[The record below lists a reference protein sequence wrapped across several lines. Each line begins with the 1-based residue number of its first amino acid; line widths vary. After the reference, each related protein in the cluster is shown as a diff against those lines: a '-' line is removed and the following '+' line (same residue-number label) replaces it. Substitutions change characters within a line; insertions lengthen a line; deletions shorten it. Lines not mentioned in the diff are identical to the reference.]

1 VPKKR
6 TGDDETP
13 RRRRGAAAALAEPER
28 GLLLRVLLHSPRDMV
43 AGLIAFSA
51 SSAII
56 TNALFLQSGPH
67 PAPMFG
73 TAAAPPT
80 ALIMPNPLPRPRPAE
95 ADTLPLAEPKHAD
108 SSLFDPK
115 PVEPPPETKQVEQ
128 RSVAQKPE
136 PRSAEPKSAEPR
148 SAEPKSTESRSAE
161 PRSDVRSNDQRSND
175 PMANLVRATAAP
187 SPPSSNALRPPAPI
201 PTTGSLGGARRV
213 ASVQHVL
220 TEYGY
225 AQLKPT
231 GTLGP
236 DTRAAI
242 EKFERERR
250 LPVTGQVSDR
260 LVREL
265 YVATG
270 HSVE

>member
-13 RRRRGAAAALAEPER
+13 RRRRSAASAVAEPEH
-28 GLLLRVLLHSPRDMV
+28 GLLLRVLLYSPKDLLAV
-43 AGLIAFSA
+43 LIAVA
-51 SSAII
+51 AAGTII

-73 TAAAPPT
+73 TPAAAPT
-80 ALIMPNPLPRPRPAE
+80 TLVMPNPLPRPRPTE
-95 ADTLPLAEPKHAD
+95 ADTQPLADSKHSD
-108 SSLFDPK
+108 SNLFDPK
-115 PVEPPPETKQVEQ
+115 PVEPPPEPKQVEQ
-128 RSVAQKPE
+128 KPAVQRPPE
-136 PRSAEPKSAEPR
+136 PKPSDQRSGDP
-148 SAEPKSTESRSAE
+148 
-161 PRSDVRSNDQRSND
+161 RSND
-175 PMANLVRATAAP
+175 PMANLVRATTSTP
-187 SPPSSNALRPPAPI
+187 LPPSNALRPPAPI
-201 PTTGSLGGARRV
+201 PTTGSISGPRRV
-213 ASVQHVL
+213 AAVQRVL

-231 GTLGP
+231 GVLGP
-236 DTRAAI
+236 ETKAAI
-242 EKFERERR
+242 EKFEHERK

-270 HSVE
+270 HAVE

>member
-1 VPKKR
+1 MPKKR

-13 RRRRGAAAALAEPER
+13 RRRRGAAAAVAEPER
-28 GLLLRVLLHSPRDMV
+28 GLLLRVLLYSPKDMV
-43 AGLIAFSA
+43 AGLIAFAA

-73 TAAAPPT
+73 AAAPST
-80 ALIMPNPLPRPRPAE
+80 ALLVPNPLPRPRPAD
-95 ADTLPLAEPKHAD
+95 ADALPLPEPKHAD
-108 SSLFDPK
+108 SSLFDPR
-115 PVEPPPETKQVEQ
+115 PVEPPPEPKPAEQ
-128 RSVAQKPE
+128 RLVVRP
-136 PRSAEPKSAEPR
+136 AEPR
-148 SAEPKSTESRSAE
+148 L
-161 PRSDVRSNDQRSND
+161 NDQRSND
-175 PMANLVRATAAP
+175 PMANLVKATTTA
-187 SPPSSNALRPPAPI
+187 PSSNALRPPAPI
-201 PTTGSLGGARRV
+201 PTTGSIGGARRV
-213 ASVQHVL
+213 AAVQRVL

-236 DTRAAI
+236 DTKAAI

>member
-1 VPKKR
+1 
-6 TGDDETP
+6 
-13 RRRRGAAAALAEPER
+13 
-28 GLLLRVLLHSPRDMV
+28 MV

-73 TAAAPPT
+73 TVAAPPT

-95 ADTLPLAEPKHAD
+95 ADALPLAEPKHGD

-128 RSVAQKPE
+128 RSVVQRPE

-148 SAEPKSTESRSAE
+148 SAEPRSAE
-161 PRSDVRSNDQRSND
+161 PKSTEPKSTEPRSDLRSNDQRSND
-175 PMANLVRATAAP
+175 PMANLVRTTAAP

-213 ASVQHVL
+213 ASVQRVL

-242 EKFERERR
+242 EKFEHERR

>member
-1 VPKKR
+1 VPKKK

-13 RRRRGAAAALAEPER
+13 RRRRGAAAAVVEPER
-28 GLLLRVLLHSPRDMV
+28 GLLLRALLYSPKDMV
-43 AGLIAFSA
+43 AGLIAFA
-51 SSAII
+51 AASAII

-73 TAAAPPT
+73 TAVSPPN
-80 ALIMPNPLPRPRPAE
+80 ALLMPNPLPRPRPVE
-95 ADTLPLAEPKHAD
+95 ADVLPLAEPKRSD

-115 PVEPPPETKQVEQ
+115 PVEPPPEPKQVEQ
-128 RSVAQKPE
+128 RSVVQRP
-136 PRSAEPKSAEPR
+136 AEPR
-148 SAEPKSTESRSAE
+148 ANDSRAG
-161 PRSDVRSNDQRSND
+161 D
-175 PMANLVRATAAP
+175 PVANLVRTTASPTPLP
-187 SPPSSNALRPPAPI
+187 SPSNALRPPAPI
-201 PTTGSLGGARRV
+201 PTTGSIGGAKRV
-213 ASVQHVL
+213 AAVQRVL

-225 AQLKPT
+225 AQLKPS

-250 LPVTGQVSDR
+250 LPVDGQVSDR

-265 YVATG
+265 YAATG
-270 HSVE
+270 HAVE

>member
-6 TGDDETP
+6 TGDDDEETP
-13 RRRRGAAAALAEPER
+13 RRRRGAASAVAEPER
-28 GLLLRVLLHSPRDMV
+28 GLLLRMLLYSPKDV
-43 AGLIAFSA
+43 AAGLIAFA
-51 SSAII
+51 AASAII

-73 TAAAPPT
+73 NAVSPPNV
-80 ALIMPNPLPRPRPAE
+80 LVMPSPLPRPRPAE
-95 ADTLPLAEPKHAD
+95 ADVEPKRSD

-115 PVEPPPETKQVEQ
+115 PVEPPPEPKQVEQ
-128 RSVAQKPE
+128 KSVMQRAPE
-136 PRSAEPKSAEPR
+136 PRSNERAG
-148 SAEPKSTESRSAE
+148 
-161 PRSDVRSNDQRSND
+161 D
-175 PMANLVRATAAP
+175 PMANLVRATTSAP
-187 SPPSSNALRPPAPI
+187 VPPSSALRPPAAI
-201 PTTGSLGGARRV
+201 PTTGSIGSAKRV
-213 ASVQHVL
+213 AAVQRVL

-231 GTLGP
+231 GVLGA
-236 DTRAAI
+236 DTKAAI

-265 YVATG
+265 YAATG
-270 HSVE
+270 HAVE

>member
-1 VPKKR
+1 MPKKKN
-6 TGDDETP
+6 GDDEAP
-13 RRRRGAAAALAEPER
+13 RRRRGAAAAVAEPGR
-28 GLLLRVLLHSPRDMV
+28 GLLLRVLLYSPKDMV
-43 AGLIAFSA
+43 AGLIAFAA

-73 TAAAPPT
+73 TTATPPN
-80 ALIMPNPLPRPRPAE
+80 ALLMSNPLPRPRPAE
-95 ADTLPLAEPKHAD
+95 ADALPLAEPKRGD

-115 PVEPPPETKQVEQ
+115 PVEPPPEPKPAEQ
-128 RSVAQKPE
+128 RSVVQRP
-136 PRSAEPKSAEPR
+136 AEPGS
-148 SAEPKSTESRSAE
+148 S
-161 PRSDVRSNDQRSND
+161 DQRSND
-175 PMANLVRATAAP
+175 PMANLVRATASTP
-187 SPPSSNALRPPAPI
+187 LPPPSNALRPPAPI
-201 PTTGSLGGARRV
+201 PTTGSIGGAHRV
-213 ASVQHVL
+213 AAVQRVL

-236 DTRAAI
+236 DTKVAI

>member
-1 VPKKR
+1 MPKRR

-28 GLLLRVLLHSPRDMV
+28 GLLLRVLLYSPKDMV
-43 AGLIAFSA
+43 AGLIAFAA

-73 TAAAPPT
+73 TVPAPTT
-80 ALIMPNPLPRPRPAE
+80 ALLMPNPLPRPRPAE
-95 ADTLPLAEPKHAD
+95 ADTLPLIEPKRAD
-108 SSLFDPK
+108 SSLFDPR
-115 PVEPPPETKQVEQ
+115 PVEPPPEPKQADQ
-128 RSVAQKPE
+128 RSVVQRPVD
-136 PRSAEPKSAEPR
+136 PRA
-148 SAEPKSTESRSAE
+148 
-161 PRSDVRSNDQRSND
+161 NDQRSSD
-175 PMANLVRATAAP
+175 PMASLVRATTSTP
-187 SPPSSNALRPPAPI
+187 VPPSNALRPPAPV
-201 PTTGSLGGARRV
+201 PTTGSIGGARRV
-213 ASVQHVL
+213 AAVQRVL

-236 DTRAAI
+236 DTKAAI